1 MEASLLENQIIFV
14 QRGDIVLVD
23 FGEGFYSEQGGVR
36 PALVIQNNTG
46 NRFSPT
52 TIVAPI
58 TAEIKNDIPTHYILY
73 PTRQNGLSK
82 RSTIL
87 FEQIRVIDKR
97 RIIKKLG
104 FIKIT
109 PKIEEKIKISIG
121 LKKGV

>member
-1 MEASLLENQIIFV
+1 MEAFLFAEPMV
-14 QRGDIVLVD
+14 VKRGEVVLVD
-23 FGEGFYSEQGGVR
+23 FGEGFCSEQGGIR

-46 NRFSPT
+46 NKFSPT

-58 TAEIKNDIPTHYILY
+58 TAEIKNDIPTHYIIY
-73 PTRQNGLSK
+73 PTHENGLKK
-82 RSTIL
+82 RSIIL

-109 PKIEEKIKISIG
+109 PQIEEKIKISIG
-121 LKKGV
+121 LN